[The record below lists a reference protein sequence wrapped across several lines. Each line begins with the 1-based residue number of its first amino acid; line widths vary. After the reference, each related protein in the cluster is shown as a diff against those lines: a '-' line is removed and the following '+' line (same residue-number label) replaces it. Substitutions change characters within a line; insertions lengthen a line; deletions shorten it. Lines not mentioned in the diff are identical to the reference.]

1 MSSRIIDRF
10 TETFSRFID
19 SGFGLL
25 AGDVAF
31 LTSTL
36 VAIDITL
43 AGLMWALAS
52 EHNVLAQLTRKI
64 LYVGFFA
71 LVLNNFKSLADVVFG
86 SFAGLGL
93 KASGA
98 SLTADALMRPGFVAE
113 AGFTASRPLL
123 EKAGE
128 LIGITSFFANFVTI
142 AVLMLAW
149 LIVLMA
155 FFILAVQL
163 FIAIIEF
170 KLTAL
175 AGFVLVPFA
184 LLGQTAFLAE
194 RVLGNVVSSGIKL
207 MVLAIV
213 VGIGSGIFS
222 DLTQTAGDI
231 TLAQAAATI
240 LGAIAVFGLA
250 IFIPAIAAGLISG
263 APQLGAGAAVAT
275 AAGASGGLVAGGM
288 LAGGAARMAGR
299 SSASA
304 VTAAA
309 SLTGRVGAAYSEA
322 GALGVA
328 RATLAAPAAQM
339 LRSAAAPVRDAYRE
353 GAAAG
358 YRATSASSED
368 SGASGSGLPAGWRS
382 AGLGP
387 RYGPPPAA
395 HPGGHDHRASAA
407 RGRPPGGKQRPQS
420 QTRQLRE
427 NVRWPSNDRCC
438 AMAIR
443 RRL

>member
-1 MSSRIIDRF
+1 MDELGVIDRF

-36 VAIDITL
+36 IAIDITL
-43 AGLMWALAS
+43 AGLMWALAG

-64 LYVGFFA
+64 LFVGFFA
-71 LVLNNFKSLADVVFG
+71 LLLNNFKSLADVMFS
-86 SFAGLGL
+86 SFAALGL
-93 KASGA
+93 KATGA
-98 SLTADALMRPGFVAE
+98 SLTADDLMRPGFVAE

-155 FFILAVQL
+155 FFVLAVQL

-184 LLGQTAFLAE
+184 LFGQTAFLAE
-194 RVLGNVVSSGIKL
+194 RVLGNIVGSGIKL

-222 DLTQTAGDI
+222 DLTQTASDI
-231 TLAQAAATI
+231 TLAQAASTI
-240 LGAIAVFGLA
+240 LGASAVFGLA

-263 APQLGAGAAVAT
+263 APQLGAGSAVAT
-275 AAGASGGLVAGGM
+275 AAGASGALIAGGM
-288 LAGGAARMAGR
+288 LAGGAART
-299 SSASA
+299 SASA
-304 VTAAA
+304 VTTAA
-309 SLTGRVGAAYSEA
+309 SLTGRVGAAYSEG
-322 GALGVA
+322 GAVGVA
-328 RATLAAPAAQM
+328 RATLATPAAQM
-339 LRSAAAPVRDAYRE
+339 LRSAIAPMQDAYRE

-358 YRATSASSED
+358 YRATSGSSDD
-368 SGASGSGLPAGWRS
+368 SGASGSGLTAAGGPPGWARDMARRQRLTQAGMITAQALREGDRPAGS
-382 AGLGP
+382 SGP
-387 RYGPPPAA
+387 SLKS
-395 HPGGHDHRASAA
+395 DS
-407 RGRPPGGKQRPQS
+407 
-420 QTRQLRE
+420 
-427 NVRWPSNDRCC
+427 
-438 AMAIR
+438 
-443 RRL
+443 

>member
-1 MSSRIIDRF
+1 MDELAIIDRF

-36 VAIDITL
+36 VVIDITL
-43 AGLMWALAS
+43 AGLMWALAG
-52 EHNVLAQLTRKI
+52 EHNVLAQLIRKI

-71 LVLNNFKSLADVVFG
+71 LLLNNFKSLADIVFS

-93 KASGA
+93 KATGA
-98 SLTADALMRPGFVAE
+98 SLTADDLMRPGFVAE

-175 AGFVLVPFA
+175 AGFILVPFA
-184 LLGQTAFLAE
+184 LFGQTAFLAE

-222 DLTQTAGDI
+222 DLTQTAADI

-250 IFIPAIAAGLISG
+250 VFIPAIAAGLISG
-263 APQLGAGAAVAT
+263 APQLGAGSAVAT
-275 AAGASGGLVAGGM
+275 AAGASGALVAGGM
-288 LAGGAARMAGR
+288 LAGGAARLAGR
-299 SSASA
+299 TSASV
-304 VTAAA
+304 VTTAA
-309 SLTGRVGAAYSEA
+309 SLTGRIGAAYSEG

-328 RATLAAPAAQM
+328 RATVGAPAAQM
-339 LRSAAAPVRDAYRE
+339 LRSAVAPVQDAYGE

-358 YRATSASSED
+358 YRATSGSSDD
-368 SGASGSGLPAGWRS
+368 SGASGSGLTTAAGPPGWARDMARRQRLTQAGMISVQALREGDRS
-382 AGLGP
+382 AGSSGP
-387 RYGPPPAA
+387 NLKS
-395 HPGGHDHRASAA
+395 DS
-407 RGRPPGGKQRPQS
+407 
-420 QTRQLRE
+420 
-427 NVRWPSNDRCC
+427 
-438 AMAIR
+438 
-443 RRL
+443 

>member
-1 MSSRIIDRF
+1 MDELGIIDRF

-36 VAIDITL
+36 IAIDITL
-43 AGLMWALAS
+43 AGLMWALAG

-64 LYVGFFA
+64 LFIGFFA
-71 LVLNNFKSLADVVFG
+71 LLLNNFKSLADVVFS
-86 SFAGLGL
+86 SFAALGL
-93 KASGA
+93 KATGA
-98 SLTADALMRPGFVAE
+98 SLTADDLMRPGFVAE
-113 AGFTASRPLL
+113 AGFAASRPLL

-184 LLGQTAFLAE
+184 LFGQTAFLAE
-194 RVLGNVVSSGIKL
+194 RVLGNIVSSGIKL

-231 TLAQAAATI
+231 TLGQAAATI

-263 APQLGAGAAVAT
+263 APQLGAGSAVAT
-275 AAGASGGLVAGGM
+275 AAGAGGALVAGGM
-288 LAGGAARMAGR
+288 MAGGAVRTAGR

-309 SLTGRVGAAYSEA
+309 SLTGRVAAAYSEG
-322 GALGVA
+322 GALGIA
-328 RATLAAPAAQM
+328 RATVAAPAAQM
-339 LRSAAAPVRDAYRE
+339 LRSAVAPMRDAYRE

-358 YRATSASSED
+358 YRATSSSGDD
-368 SGASGSGLPAGWRS
+368 SGASGSGLTTAAGPPGWARDMARRQRLTQAGMISVQALREGDRS
-382 AGLGP
+382 AGSSGP
-387 RYGPPPAA
+387 NLKS
-395 HPGGHDHRASAA
+395 DS
-407 RGRPPGGKQRPQS
+407 
-420 QTRQLRE
+420 
-427 NVRWPSNDRCC
+427 
-438 AMAIR
+438 
-443 RRL
+443 